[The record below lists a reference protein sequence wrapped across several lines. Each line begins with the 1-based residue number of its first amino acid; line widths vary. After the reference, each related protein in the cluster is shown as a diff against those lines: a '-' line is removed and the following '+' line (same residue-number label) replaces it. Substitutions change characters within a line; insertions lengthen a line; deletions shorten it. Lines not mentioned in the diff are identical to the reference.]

1 MLERLSALCVVRR
14 ASCIVHRASCIVHR
28 ASCIVRYRCTSFADR
43 YGVLPFLFVRM
54 K

>member
-1 MLERLSALCVVRR
+1 MPR
-14 ASCIVHRASCIVHR
+14 ASCLVPRASCL
-28 ASCIVRYRCTSFADR
+28 VRYRCTSFADR